1 MTIYTTFDKTI
12 QERKEFYNVSSAKK
26 WMRERIKMGHDVT
39 GSKTKLWA
47 NGEWEPMG
55 KIKLN
60 GINKVFIANAGMTK
74 ANY

>member
-12 QERKEFYNVSSAKK
+12 KEREEFYNVSGAKK

-39 GSKTKLWA
+39 GSKTKVWA
-47 NGEWEPMG
+47 NGDWELMG
-55 KIKLN
+55 KIELN
-60 GINKVFIANAGMTK
+60 GTNKVFIANAGMTK